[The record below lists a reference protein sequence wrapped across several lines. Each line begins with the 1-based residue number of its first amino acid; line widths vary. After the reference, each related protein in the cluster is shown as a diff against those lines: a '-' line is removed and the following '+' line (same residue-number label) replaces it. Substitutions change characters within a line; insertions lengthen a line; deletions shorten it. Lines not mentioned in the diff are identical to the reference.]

1 MSASK
6 IFGAL
11 LWSIGAAIIVIYS
24 SWVALQL
31 VSILW
36 QDSMLHP
43 LMELNLTMM
52 KLRLRTRVTE
62 NDDLN
67 IIANHTE
74 TTPLNFSIFHREQKL
89 TRLFFDL

>member
-1 MSASK
+1 MVNRCRHNSH
-6 IFGAL
+6 L
-11 LWSIGAAIIVIYS
+11 LLLGRPAAGKYS
-24 SWVALQL
+24 LA
-31 VSILW
+31 I
-36 QDSMLHP
+36 LHP